1 MLRYRHIVLLCILLN
16 VFGCAAFRAVE
27 TVPVVRLKQDI
38 REALEDP
45 NFYNANLGVYIES
58 LKTGEI
64 IYKQNPYKLFMPASN
79 VKLFTTST
87 ALVRLGPDFTYKT
100 VLYSRGRVS
109 EEGILQGDLLI
120 KGSGDPTISGRFTD
134 GNILRTFENWADSLK
149 ISGIKHI
156 EGAVIADATCFDSN
170 GLVFNNN
177 RIQIIVKPAAAVG
190 EPAEITTNPHTTYF
204 TFINKTYTVNP
215 TKTQQIRLQRM
226 IDTNEII
233 VDGTISTDRNLY
245 SRSLSISTDRNLSS
259 RSGNL
264 YSSSRSINNPALYTA
279 TVLTDLLESMGITV
293 NGEPRVIDESELE
306 EITESELT
314 IRATY
319 TSPPLSELL
328 KAINKP
334 SDNFYADH
342 LLKTLGYEFKGLGSF
357 SNGAEV
363 VREFVGSIGINSEQV
378 FLSDGSGLSRYNLIM
393 PIQIAMLLKYMRYHS
408 HYRYFYDSLPVAGVD
423 GTIESRMRH
432 TAAENIVHAK
442 TGTLRF
448 VRALSGYVVS
458 KDNEEFIV
466 SILIN
471 HYTTPTST
479 SAKIQDKLFVIL
491 ANFSRER

>member
-1 MLRYRHIVLLCILLN
+1 MN
-16 VFGCAAFRAVE
+16 VFGCAASRTVE
-27 TVPVVRLKQDI
+27 TVPVDRLKQDI

-100 VLYSRGRVS
+100 VLYSRGEVS
-109 EEGILQGDLLI
+109 EEGILQGDLLV

-134 GNILRTFENWADSLK
+134 GNILKTFENWADSLK

-156 EGAVIADATCFDSN
+156 EGAVIADAACFDSN
-170 GLVFNNN
+170 GLVYNNN
-177 RIQIIVKPAAAVG
+177 RIQIIVRPGAVVG
-190 EPAEITTNPHTTYF
+190 EPAEITTNPPTKYF

-215 TKTQQIRLQRM
+215 TKIQQIRLQRM
-226 IDTNEII
+226 VDTNEII
-233 VDGTISTDRNLY
+233 VDGTISTDRNRY
-245 SRSLSISTDRNLSS
+245 SRSLSIND
-259 RSGNL
+259 
-264 YSSSRSINNPALYTA
+264 PALYTA
-279 TVLTDLLESMGITV
+279 TVLKDLLESMGVTV
-293 NGEPRVIDESELE
+293 NGESRVIDESEVE
-306 EITESELT
+306 EITENELT

-319 TSPPLSELL
+319 TSPPMSELL

-334 SDNFYADH
+334 SDNFYADQ

-357 SNGAEV
+357 SNGVEV
-363 VREFVGSIGINSEQV
+363 VREFVGGIGINPEQV
-378 FLSDGSGLSRYNLIM
+378 FLSDGSGLSRYNLVM
-393 PIQIAMLLKYMRYHS
+393 PIQIAALLKYMRYHPY
-408 HYRYFYDSLPVAGVD
+408 YRYFYDSLPISGVD

-479 SAKIQDKLFVIL
+479 SANLQDRLFVML
-491 ANFSRER
+491 ANFSRVH